1 MILKNIRIFPM
12 DRPPIERGY
21 VAFEDGKI
29 TALGPAEDCPAGEGL
44 DLSGAYLYPGLIDAH
59 CHVGMFGDS
68 VGAEGRDGNEST
80 DPLTPHLRAI
90 DSIDPLDRC
99 FFEAREAGITTV
111 LTGPGSVNA
120 IGGQFAAVKTAG
132 RWVDEMILK
141 APAAMKFALGENPKS
156 AYKGQGRSPATRMAI
171 AALIRE
177 ELTKAREY
185 LHRRERGES
194 PAFDARLEAL
204 VPVYLTVMV
213 LSP

>member
-80 DPLTPHLRAI
+80 
-90 DSIDPLDRC
+90 
-99 FFEAREAGITTV
+99 
-111 LTGPGSVNA
+111 
-120 IGGQFAAVKTAG
+120 
-132 RWVDEMILK
+132 
-141 APAAMKFALGENPKS
+141 
-156 AYKGQGRSPATRMAI
+156 
-171 AALIRE
+171 
-177 ELTKAREY
+177 
-185 LHRRERGES
+185 
-194 PAFDARLEAL
+194 
-204 VPVYLTVMV
+204 
-213 LSP
+213 